1 MGGQYMKYFLY
12 IVFLLAIPVFV
23 FAAETPVSRRD
34 GFLEIWSSI
43 RRPAEPFK
51 TQFTDVP
58 EPAKGSLEI
67 DFATGRGMID
77 EKSEKFY
84 PDLPLTLDDALIWLL
99 RTRNVTDDPEE
110 ITIET
115 LPDLLLRYPIAYIAN
130 ENTLRTE
137 VSQEDLLKL
146 MRQLDTQLMEED
158 HEVSLYSEKFHGKG
172 GAFGEQFD
180 MYAMTA
186 AHRSFP
192 YNTMVKVTNLNN
204 GKSVVVRIN
213 DRGPYVEGRDMDL
226 SLGAFTSIE
235 DRSKGKFRAT
245 FQRLGDVNLVG
256 HCGMESPQQQR
267 LSKSEYLTRGVPHYL
282 KLGTVMTLESETP
295 FVIRGVRYPDG
306 NRTVMQDFILK
317 KEQYVFKPSVEG
329 GYTFKIGTKDGRVRE
344 MGMKVVGCE
353 N

>member
-1 MGGQYMKYFLY
+1 MKRLVAVLFLV
-12 IVFLLAIPVFV
+12 IVPLQV
-23 FAAETPVSRRD
+23 FADAAPISRRD
-34 GFLEIWSSI
+34 GFLELWSSI
-43 RRPAEPFK
+43 RRPAEPYK

-67 DFATGRGMID
+67 DYATGRGIID
-77 EKSEKFY
+77 DDDDAFH
-84 PDLPLTLDDALIWLL
+84 PDSPLTLGTALTWLF
-99 RTRNVTDDPEE
+99 RTRSVTDDPKDVNP
-110 ITIET
+110 ET
-115 LPDLLLRYPIAYIAN
+115 MSGLLVRYPIAYIADGSAWN
-130 ENTLRTE
+130 SS
-137 VSQEDLLKL
+137 VSDEDLLEL
-146 MRQLDTQLMEED
+146 MRQLDMQLMEED

-192 YNTMVKVTNLNN
+192 HNTLVKVTNISN
-204 GKSVVVRIN
+204 GKSVIVRIN
-213 DRGPYVEGRDMDL
+213 DRGPYVDGRDMDL

-256 HCGMESPQQQR
+256 HCDMESPEQQR

-282 KLGTVMTLESETP
+282 KLGTVMTLESATP
-295 FVIRGVRYPDG
+295 FVVRGVRYPDE
-306 NRTVMQDFILK
+306 NSTVMQDFILK

-329 GYTFKIGTKDGRVRE
+329 KYVFTVGTKDGRTRE
-344 MGMKVVGCE
+344 MTMEVLGCT
-353 N
+353 